1 MYNKK
6 VAFREQ
12 AVANFPLLFSL
23 MNVSQASSKV
33 LELMYGKTVKLCTFI
48 STFF

>member
-1 MYNKK
+1 MYNRK
-6 VAFREQ
+6 VTFREQ
-12 AVANFPLLFSL
+12 TVANFLL